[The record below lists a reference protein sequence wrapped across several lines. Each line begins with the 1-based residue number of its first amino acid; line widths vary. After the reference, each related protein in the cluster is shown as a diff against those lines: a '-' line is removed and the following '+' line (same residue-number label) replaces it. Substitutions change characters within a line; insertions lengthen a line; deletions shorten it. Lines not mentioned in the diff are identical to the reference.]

1 MRLWW
6 RIERVKAGFPRLKSE
21 SDLLLRLDSLRFLA
35 AAMVVVYHFRNQWT
49 FASGPGWGM
58 TQFGNMTF
66 AVDLFFIISGIVI
79 TCAYQDRL
87 EFGTFVKRRFA
98 RLAPLHYATLL
109 FYFLAG
115 FLALQLGHDFWE
127 MAKYRPECAVPQL
140 LFVQAH
146 GLCAGHSFNHVSWS
160 IGAEMTVYLLFPLF
174 LKLLGVHRALPAL
187 LALGWV
193 VLLGLVEP
201 WLPGDTPWHKLTFD
215 LGVLRAVP
223 GFLFG
228 MSLWACRNEL
238 ARLPFAD
245 GFLAGVM
252 ILFAAGVWAEASRE
266 AMLALTYGLA
276 AVALAADQTGKKR
289 RIAALIAP
297 LATLTYGIY
306 MLHPLVRTVG
316 YPIFTSAGLGGN
328 AAIAVCGL
336 LVIPVAYCSFV
347 WFEHPARRWLSR
359 GRFRLALAKA

>member
-1 MRLWW
+1 M
-6 RIERVKAGFPRLKSE
+6 KAGYLGLKSE

-35 AAMVVVYHFRNQWT
+35 AVMVVVYHFRNQWT
-49 FASGPGWGM
+49 FATGPGWAM

-79 TCAYQDRL
+79 TCAYEDRL
-87 EFGTFVKRRFA
+87 DFGQFLKRRFA
-98 RLAPLHYATLL
+98 RLAPLHYATFL

-127 MAKYRPECAVPQL
+127 MAKYRPECAVSQL

-174 LKLLGVHRALPAL
+174 LKLLGLHRALPAL

-193 VLLGLVEP
+193 ALLGLLEP
-201 WLPGDTPWHKLTFD
+201 WLPGEEPWHKLTFGM
-215 LGVLRAVP
+215 GVLRAVP

-228 MSLWACRNEL
+228 MSLWACRREL
-238 ARLPFAD
+238 AKLPFAD
-245 GFLAGVM
+245 GWLAGALV
-252 ILFAAGVWAEASRE
+252 LFAVGVWAEGSRE
-266 AMLALTYGLA
+266 MMVALTYGLA
-276 AVALAADQTGKKR
+276 AIALAADQSGGKR

-316 YPIFTSAGLGGN
+316 FPIFTGAGLSGN
-328 AAIAVCGL
+328 AAIAICGL
-336 LVIPVAYCSFV
+336 LVIPAAYLSYF
-347 WFEHPARRWLSR
+347 WFENPARRWLSR
-359 GRFRLALAKA
+359 SRFRAAPATA